1 MTDGRQKKMELTKK
15 KLPMNQSKN
24 PLIPTG
30 VWTAMVTPFDE
41 TGSIDWQALD
51 VCLERQVT
59 AGVTGVVVIGSTGES
74 ASLSMQERLSVI
86 RRAHA
91 VLQGRIRLMA
101 GTGLS
106 HTGQTVELSKLAIEA
121 GAESVLVVT
130 PPYVKPNTQGL
141 IRHYEALGREI
152 TAPICVYHVPSRT
165 GRRLTV
171 EEFGLLSQL
180 PHIAMIKEASGDVV
194 LFSRV
199 ASLCSQPVLSGD
211 DLTFLASRAVGGQG
225 GISVVSNLFPEA
237 FVEMDQA
244 FSRGDVARALALH
257 RALSPLVQLLE
268 CDTNPTPIKAAL
280 AAKGLCR
287 NEVRTPLAPVAP
299 ELAQRIAKA
308 VQEFSLEGI
317 A

>member
-1 MTDGRQKKMELTKK
+1 
-15 KLPMNQSKN
+15 
-24 PLIPTG
+24 
-30 VWTAMVTPFDE
+30 MVTPFDE
-41 TGSIDWQALD
+41 TGCIDWQALD

-141 IRHYEALGREI
+141 IRHYEALGREVN
-152 TAPICVYHVPSRT
+152 APICIYHVPSRT

-180 PHIAMIKEASGDVV
+180 PNVAMFKDSSGDMV
-194 LFSRV
+194 LLSR
-199 ASLCSQPVLSGD
+199 AAQLCAQPFFSGD
-211 DLTFLASRAVGGQG
+211 DLTFLASRAVGSQG
-225 GISVVSNLFPEA
+225 WVSVISNVFPEA
-237 FVEMDQA
+237 CVEMDRA
-244 FSRGDVARALALH
+244 FSCGDTQRARAIYRGLL
-257 RALSPLVQLLE
+257 PLMQLLE

-299 ELAQRIAKA
+299 EVAQRIAEA
-308 VQEFSLEGI
+308 VRGFSLESV